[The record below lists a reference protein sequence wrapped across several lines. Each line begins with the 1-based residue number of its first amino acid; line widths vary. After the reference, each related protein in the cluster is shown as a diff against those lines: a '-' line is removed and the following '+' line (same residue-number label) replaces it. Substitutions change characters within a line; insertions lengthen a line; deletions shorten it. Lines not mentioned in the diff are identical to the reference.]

1 MAKAVDDRTT
11 DTPKQEALTSRR
23 AVLGVGVGVAAVS
36 ASVGLMPRP
45 AAAET
50 CAPEAAKAAEDG
62 TAKAIADSLEAPATR
77 KDFSSPGG
85 ISGAQIFAN
94 LCKDEE
100 LATLFMCSGNYTI
113 THEIAQVGVPS
124 FGGHNEGGMAFAADG
139 YARASG
145 LVTACSGTEGPGFT
159 NMITAIATA
168 HFANTPLLVLA
179 SNRLLASEDSNKVIQ
194 YIAQQNQTDGLRK
207 YGKRITSPERIYE
220 YGSYAFRNLK
230 SGVPGVA
237 HLDFPAEI
245 ADARFT
251 DSSKLVNY
259 FDRAK
264 ILSESRA
271 MPNPAEVRTA
281 VDMIAKAERPVIV
294 AGHGVHVRRAYD
306 ALLRA
311 AEKNDIGV
319 ISSGPVRGVFPD
331 EHRLSLSMAND
342 ALMKAD
348 LVIFI
353 GQYLMPSLGEWTVP
367 TDVTTIRV
375 NPQVEEIGRNW
386 PVDLG
391 IFSDEGYFLDA
402 LADVLPRRE
411 RAGWISDIAAAHKS
425 WMDTRL
431 RYYTQGIDHS
441 KSTGVL
447 HPAVLSKDLH
457 DFLYKGAI
465 DPKQTLSGYG
475 GLTIGGYVGHWLRA
489 YRPAQEIVT
498 HYQFGAMGPE
508 IAMMIGSGLAGA
520 RGAGLQSAYKGAPSV
535 VICGDGGCGMSLMEI
550 ETAVRYK
557 VPLIAIIYNNNCWG
571 SYNFSRNAPKSM
583 QLHLFQEN
591 LRYDKVAEALGAR
604 GEYVQTPEDFRAAL
618 KRAYD
623 TAAKESLPTVINCQG
638 HRLFSQASAYPPGTM
653 FNPEPGVGAL
663 MH

>member
-11 DTPKQEALTSRR
+11 EIPTQKAVTSRR
-23 AVLGVGVGVAAVS
+23 TVLGAGVAAVS
-36 ASVGLMPRP
+36 ASVGLMPSP
-45 AAAET
+45 AAAEA
-50 CAPEAAKAAEDG
+50 CAPEGAANAPEDG
-62 TAKAIADSLEAPATR
+62 TAKAISDSLDAAPTR
-77 KDFSSPGG
+77 KDFTSPGG

-94 LCKDEE
+94 LCKDED
-100 LATLFMCSGNYTI
+100 LAALFMCSGNYTI

-179 SNRLLASEDSNKVIQ
+179 SNRTLASEDSNKVIQ
-194 YIAQQNQTDGLRK
+194 YIAQQKQTDGIRK
-207 YGKRITSPERIYE
+207 YGKRITAPERIYE

-237 HLDFPAEI
+237 HLDFPAEV
-245 ADARFT
+245 ADARFA

-271 MPNPAEVRTA
+271 MPNPAEVRQA
-281 VDMIAKAERPVIV
+281 VEMIGKAERPVIV
-294 AGHGVHVRRAYD
+294 AGHGVHVRRAQE

-353 GQYLMPSLGEWTVP
+353 GQYLMPSLGEWTMP
-367 TDVTTIRV
+367 TDITTIRV
-375 NPQVEEIGRNW
+375 NPEVEEIGRNW

-402 LADVLPRRE
+402 LADALPRRE
-411 RAGWISDIAAAHKS
+411 RSGWVSDIAAAHKT

-431 RYYTQGIDHS
+431 RYYQQGLDHS

-508 IAMMIGSGLAGA
+508 IAMMIGGGLAAA

-535 VICGDGGCGMSLMEI
+535 AVCGDGGCGMSLMEI

-591 LRYDKVAEALGAR
+591 LRYDKVAEGLGAR
-604 GEYVQTPEDFRAAL
+604 GEYVHTSEDFRAAL
-618 KRAYD
+618 QRAYD

-638 HRLFSQASAYPPGTM
+638 HRLFSQAGVYPPGTM